1 MSDAPPQ
8 PKGPLADLVVVEL
21 GTLIAGPFCGQILAD
36 FGAEVIKVEDP
47 GTGDPMRQWG
57 RSLPQGLS
65 PWWPV
70 IGRNKKSVTVNLRA
84 LEGQAI
90 VRDLALQAD
99 VLVENFRPGTMEK
112 WGLGYEQ
119 LSAANP
125 RLIMARV
132 SGFGQTG
139 PYAARAGYGLIGEA
153 MGGLRAITGE
163 PDRPPAR
170 AGVSIGDSLAA
181 AHAVMGVLMALHVRE
196 KTGRGQVI
204 DAAIY
209 ESVLAMMENL
219 VTEYDLTGY
228 IRERSGSVLPGIA
241 PSNVYPTAD
250 GMILIGGNGDT
261 VFARL
266 CEAMGAPALKDDPRY
281 RDHAARG
288 VHQTELD
295 ERIAAWSKGYASAE
309 LLALLEARGVPCGR
323 VFRAPEMLED
333 EQYAARKSIVTVDHP
348 VFGPIRMQN
357 AFPKLSETPGAVRWP
372 GPALGEHTAAVLRE
386 KLGLSAEK
394 LDALKAAGVV

>member
-1 MSDAPPQ
+1 
-8 PKGPLADLVVVEL
+8 
-21 GTLIAGPFCGQILAD
+21 
-36 FGAEVIKVEDP
+36 
-47 GTGDPMRQWG
+47 
-57 RSLPQGLS
+57 
-65 PWWPV
+65 
-70 IGRNKKSVTVNLRA
+70 
-84 LEGQAI
+84 
-90 VRDLALQAD
+90 
-99 VLVENFRPGTMEK
+99 MEK
-112 WGLGYEQ
+112 WGLSWDS
-119 LSAANP
+119 LAAANP

-181 AHAVMGVLMALHVRE
+181 THAVMGVLMALHVRE

-228 IRERSGSVLPGIA
+228 VRERAGSVLPGIA

-288 VHQTELD
+288 VNQADLD
-295 ERIAAWSKGYASAE
+295 DRIAAWSKGYASAE
-309 LLALLEARGVPCGR
+309 LLALLEAHGVPCGR

-386 KLGLSAEK
+386 KLGFSAEK